1 MKKTFHDLFTE
12 VGNATKKADKIAI
25 LQKNSSA
32 QLKQVLGMTYDP
44 RVVWL
49 LPEGEPPY
57 KPMDKAS
64 DQESGLFSEVR
75 KLYLFVKGDSPTQRN
90 LKPLRR
96 EQLFINML
104 ESIDP
109 DDAKVLLA
117 MKEGKLP
124 YKGLTRALVAEAFP
138 TISKD
143 W

>member
-1 MKKTFHDLFTE
+1 MKKTFHEIFSE
-12 VGNATKKADKIAI
+12 VGKATKKADKIAI
-25 LQKNSSA
+25 LHKNSSA
-32 QLKQVLGMTYDP
+32 QLKQILGMTYDP
-44 RVVWL
+44 RVKWL

-64 DQESGLFSEVR
+64 DQESGLFAEVR
-75 KLYLFVKGDSPTQRN
+75 KLYLFVEGDSPTQKN

-96 EQLFINML
+96 EQLYVNML

-124 YKGLTRALVAEAFP
+124 YKGLTRTLVAEAFP
-138 TISKD
+138 NMAKD

>member
-1 MKKTFHDLFTE
+1 MKRTFHDLFTE

-57 KPMDKAS
+57 KPMDKAF

>member
-1 MKKTFHDLFTE
+1 MKRTFHDLFTE